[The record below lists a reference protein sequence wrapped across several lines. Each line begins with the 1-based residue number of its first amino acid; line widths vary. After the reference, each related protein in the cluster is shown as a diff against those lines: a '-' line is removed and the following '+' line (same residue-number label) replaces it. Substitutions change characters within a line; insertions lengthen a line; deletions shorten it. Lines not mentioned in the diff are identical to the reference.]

1 MSVFE
6 DFTEEVVNTVRNKII
21 FRMLMAMALLILAIP
36 ATASAQV
43 YNRNYDR
50 YDRVDRRDVR
60 DAINR
65 LDNSAVQLER
75 DLNTGR
81 QRRVLGGLLSFSTVD
96 NDAIA
101 EVRNFRA
108 AVRDLRRTA
117 RNDSL
122 NDSRDEVR
130 MVLDRGGQLDRY
142 LRLRTGSTNVDA
154 DLANLRSDLHVL
166 AEAYGLNWRY

>member
-1 MSVFE
+1 MS
-6 DFTEEVVNTVRNKII
+6 
-21 FRMLMAMALLILAIP
+21 MALLILAIP
-36 ATASAQV
+36 LTASAQV

-108 AVRDLRRTA
+108 AVGLVASPIDFG
-117 RNDSL
+117 
-122 NDSRDEVR
+122 
-130 MVLDRGGQLDRY
+130 LD
-142 LRLRTGSTNVDA
+142 GSHFLVGDDQEIT
-154 DLANLRSDLHVL
+154 
-166 AEAYGLNWRY
+166 